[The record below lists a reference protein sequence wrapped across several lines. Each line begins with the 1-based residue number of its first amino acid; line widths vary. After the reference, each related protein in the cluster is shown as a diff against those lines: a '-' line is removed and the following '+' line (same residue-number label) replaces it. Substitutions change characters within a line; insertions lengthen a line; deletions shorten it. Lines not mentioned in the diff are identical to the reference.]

1 MDLFDLFVRIVMED
15 EATEQIEGVGEKLKS
30 GLATAGKVAAAG
42 IGVATA
48 AVTALTKTCVDGYS
62 EYEQLT
68 GGVETLFGTSGKSLE
83 EYAES
88 VGKTVDEVSDEY
100 NKLLASQEHV
110 IENAASAYKTAG
122 MDANE
127 YMNTVTSFAAS
138 LLQSVGDDTVI
149 AAEKADMAITDM
161 SDNANKMGTDI
172 SMIQNA
178 YQGFAKANYTMLD
191 NLKLGYGGTQE
202 EMKRLLADAEK
213 ISGIKY
219 DISSYADIVDAI
231 HVIQTEMGITGTTAA
246 EASETIS
253 GSIASMRAA
262 WNNLVIG
269 MADDNQD
276 VGVLVDN
283 FVDTVATAGE
293 NLLPRIEIALGGIG
307 ELIERLAPVIA
318 SEVPGVVAST
328 LPVFISAGM
337 NLIFAFADGISQNTD
352 QIVDGMVAI
361 IEVMID
367 SVDENLPEFTVT
379 GVRLIGRLAIGLIQA
394 IPDLVMKIPE
404 IIHAIIEAFVTA
416 GPEFVEI
423 GADIVRGIWEG
434 ITKLAGWLKEKV
446 TGFFGNI
453 VNSAKETLGIHSPSL
468 VFAGIGGN
476 MALGVGEGWDD
487 EFGSIKRDITDGL
500 DFGAAKVDFKNSGLG
515 IMSSGIINQI
525 SEKSGSQTLGSMV
538 VNLLLPDGTKLAT
551 YLLPFLDDVS
561 RANGTPIVSV

>member
-1 MDLFDLFVRIVMED
+1 MDLFNLFVRIVMKD

-42 IGVATA
+42 IGIATA
-48 AVTALTKTCVDGYS
+48 AVTALTKACIDGYS

-68 GGVETLFGTSGKSLE
+68 GGVETLFGTGGKTLE

-100 NKLLASQEHV
+100 NKLLASQKQV
-110 IENAASAYKTAG
+110 IENAAAAYKTAG

-202 EMKRLLADAEK
+202 EMKRLLADAEA

-262 WNNLVIG
+262 WRNLVVG

-276 VGVLVDN
+276 LDVLVDN
-283 FVDTVATAGE
+283 FVESVGTAGE
-293 NLLPRIEIALGGIG
+293 NLIPRIEIILGGIG

-318 SEVPGVVAST
+318 SEVPSVVASVM
-328 LPVFISAGM
+328 PSFVSAGM
-337 NLIFAFADGISQNTD
+337 SVILAFGNGIAENSD
-352 QIVDGMVAI
+352 EIIAGIVTI
-361 IEVMID
+361 IEMMIGIIGD
-367 SVDENLPEFTVT
+367 NLPEFTVT
-379 GVRLIGRLAIGLIQA
+379 GIRLIGRLAIGLIRA
-394 IPDLVMKIPE
+394 IPDLIMKIPD
-404 IIHAIIEAFVTA
+404 IIRAIVEAFGMA
-416 GPEFVEI
+416 SPEFVNI

-434 ITKLAGWLKEKV
+434 ITKLASWLKGKV

-453 VNSAKETLGIHSPSL
+453 VAGAKETLGIHSPSL
-468 VFAGIGGN
+468 VFAGIGEN
-476 MALGVGEGWDD
+476 MALGVGEGWND
-487 EFGSIKRDITDGL
+487 EFEYVR
-500 DFGAAKVDFKNSGLG
+500 KN
-515 IMSSGIINQI
+515 I
-525 SEKSGSQTLGSMV
+525 SEGMKFEYTAPTWSDHDRNFSQSTIQKPTNGGIGPITINMIT
-538 VNLLLPDGTKLAT
+538 PDGKVLAS
-551 YLLPFLDDVS
+551 YLTPYIS
-561 RANGTPIVSV
+561 RELAFEQKKGW